1 MKFIGITGGIGAGK
15 SEILKYIGKHYNSE
29 IYLADDVAKSLEEKG
44 TETHKR
50 LVDLLGGDILGED
63 GEIDKS
69 LMSKKIYADAG
80 LLEKVNDIVH
90 PAVREFLLA
99 RLSEAKAENK
109 CELFFVEAALLVETG
124 YGELVD
130 EMWYV
135 RADEDIRIQRLMDSR
150 GYTEEKARSIINNQL
165 SDDEYMKAAD
175 FVLDNSGDLENTYR
189 SIREKLGAF
198 TWLE

>member
-99 RLSEAKAENK
+99 RLSKAKTENK

-135 RADEDIRIQRLMDSR
+135 RANEDIRIQRLMDSR
-150 GYTEEKARSIINNQL
+150 GYTEEKARSIINSQL